1 MARSARLQKKLLSNS
16 LLTVAEDTVTDSD
29 TLNRLWSLKQ
39 GESILLNSQ
48 SLNSRPLAKY
58 ALEYIVVRGPTPGHW
73 LFRAFE
79 AKELEIFFI
88 AKNHENICHSWL
100 LFNDEE
106 T

>member
-16 LLTVAEDTVTDSD
+16 LLTVAGDTVMNTD

-39 GESILLNSQ
+39 SESILLNSKL
-48 SLNSRPLAKY
+48 LNSQPLVRY
-58 ALEYIVVRGPTPGHW
+58 GLEYNVVRGPIPGHW
-73 LFRAFE
+73 LHREFD

-88 AKNHENICHSWL
+88 AKNHEAICHSWL
-100 LFNDEE
+100 IFNDEE

>member
-1 MARSARLQKKLLSNS
+1 MARSARLHKKLLSNS

-39 GESILLNSQ
+39 GESILLSSQILNSQ
-48 SLNSRPLAKY
+48 PLLKY
-58 ALEYIVVRGPTPGHW
+58 RLEYNVVRGPIPGHW
-73 LFRAFE
+73 LYREFD

-88 AKNHENICHSWL
+88 AKNHENICRSWL
-100 LFNDEE
+100 IFHDEE